1 MPLLANEGGCSFGA
15 LAGIQ
20 EDRQLADKLKDSGQQ
35 KPRAPS
41 KPKNF
46 APFVE
51 NGAVPEPIARLS
63 AAPQMITCSVRQ
75 RDDSQ
80 RFLY

>member
-41 KPKNF
+41 NIPSRYF
-46 APFVE
+46 T
-51 NGAVPEPIARLS
+51 I
-63 AAPQMITCSVRQ
+63 SVRIRFSPNL
-75 RDDSQ
+75 RDQELLVNS
-80 RFLY
+80 L